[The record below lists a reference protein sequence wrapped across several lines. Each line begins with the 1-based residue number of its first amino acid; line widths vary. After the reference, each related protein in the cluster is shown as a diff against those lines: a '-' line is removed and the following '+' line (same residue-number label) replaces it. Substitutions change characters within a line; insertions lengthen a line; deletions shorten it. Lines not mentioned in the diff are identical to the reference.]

1 MPGDNTAVCMYSHL
15 LKMIVHG
22 GKTALESHR
31 RISISENVYRMLRGI
46 LIRAHISS
54 VKVV

>member
-15 LKMIVHG
+15 LKMIVHD